1 MNAAWPKVTFDD
13 APLQII
19 DGDRGS
25 NYPKQDEFHDEGHC
39 LFLNTGNVTKS
50 GFDFGNCQFIS
61 EQRDSLLRKGKLS
74 REDVIMTTRGT
85 IGNVGYFNQ
94 NVPFEHIRINSGMVI
109 FRANRE
115 KLLPSFLYQYL
126 RSEQFNKQVNSLRSG
141 AAQPQLP
148 IRDIKVI
155 ELPLPSVDQQEAIS
169 GLISKY
175 DDLIENNKR
184 RIELLEESARQLYK
198 EWFVRFRFPGHEHVK
213 IIDGVPEGWETM
225 ELQDVCER
233 ITDGAHHSPKG
244 VDDGLPMASVKD
256 MHSWGI
262 DLKNCRKISNDD
274 FEKLEKG
281 DCRPKQGDVLIA
293 KDGSYLKHVFV
304 AEENAPYV
312 LLSSI
317 AILRPNERIKS
328 NQLAMF
334 LGLPRTKKRLTGY
347 VSGVALPRIIL
358 KEFRKFTFLCPPL
371 RLQEMWAENYDC
383 IFDLCRTLIKENEK
397 LSNARDLLLPKL
409 MNGEIAV

>member
-50 GFDFGNCQFIS
+50 GFEFGNCQFIT
-61 EQRDSLLRKGKLS
+61 EQKDNLLRKGKLS

-85 IGNVGYFNQ
+85 IGNVGYFNR

-109 FRANRE
+109 FRADRE

-126 RSEQFNKQVNSLRSG
+126 RSEQFNKQVNALRSG

-169 GLISKY
+169 ELISKY

-184 RIELLEESARQLYK
+184 QIELLEESARQLYR

-213 IIDGVPEGWETM
+213 IIDGVPEGWIRTAADQAMDILSGGTPKTSVPDYWDGEIGFFTPKDTTDSVYVSTT
-225 ELQDVCER
+225 EKT
-233 ITDGAHHSPKG
+233 ITALGLEKCASNLYPKNTLFITARG
-244 VDDGLPMASVKD
+244 TVGNLNLAQKPMAMNQSCYALVGREPINQFYLYFAMQAGIQQVKSRAVGAVFD
-256 MHSWGI
+256 AIIKDTFKVIPFLIPSKGLVEEFTDFVQPILAQI
-262 DLKNCRKISNDD
+262 DTLMMST
-274 FEKLEKG
+274 
-281 DCRPKQGDVLIA
+281 
-293 KDGSYLKHVFV
+293 
-304 AEENAPYV
+304 
-312 LLSSI
+312 
-317 AILRPNERIKS
+317 ERLV
-328 NQLAMF
+328 Q
-334 LGLPRTKKRLTGY
+334 
-347 VSGVALPRIIL
+347 
-358 KEFRKFTFLCPPL
+358 
-371 RLQEMWAENYDC
+371 
-383 IFDLCRTLIKENEK
+383 
-397 LSNARDLLLPKL
+397 ARDILLPKL
-409 MNGEIAV
+409 MSGEVAV